1 MPLGDLLLQ
10 RIGTVKKKNH
20 MHRNEF
26 PEEALF
32 IIFYDLFFLTSVLSG
47 MYLPSSKCCLSFT
60 TGPNAT
66 SYMKLSL
73 IFQTEGIFLFSK
85 SLEDLGPEQDLVGLS

>member
-32 IIFYDLFFLTSVLSG
+32 IIFYDLFFLSLSRRSLLKSQDFT
-47 MYLPSSKCCLSFT
+47 LPS
-60 TGPNAT
+60 P
-66 SYMKLSL
+66 
-73 IFQTEGIFLFSK
+73 
-85 SLEDLGPEQDLVGLS
+85 